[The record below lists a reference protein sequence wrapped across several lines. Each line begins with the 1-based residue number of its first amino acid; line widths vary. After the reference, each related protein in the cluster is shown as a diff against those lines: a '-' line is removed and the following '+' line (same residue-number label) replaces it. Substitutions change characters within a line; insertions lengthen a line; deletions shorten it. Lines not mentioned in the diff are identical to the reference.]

1 MKVFGVT
8 VLAKAAPQSSSSHG
22 PRLVP
27 RVHLCVGR
35 YLRVYFKRNCV
46 FEVAKPLAQVAEAA
60 ASLQTHRD
68 AFQAGSILPLLKF
81 HLLRPWAS
89 MVPRDLKSLLY
100 HSGSG

>member
-1 MKVFGVT
+1 M
-8 VLAKAAPQSSSSHG
+8 
-22 PRLVP
+22 
-27 RVHLCVGR
+27 
-35 YLRVYFKRNCV
+35 
-46 FEVAKPLAQVAEAA
+46 AKPLAQVAEAA